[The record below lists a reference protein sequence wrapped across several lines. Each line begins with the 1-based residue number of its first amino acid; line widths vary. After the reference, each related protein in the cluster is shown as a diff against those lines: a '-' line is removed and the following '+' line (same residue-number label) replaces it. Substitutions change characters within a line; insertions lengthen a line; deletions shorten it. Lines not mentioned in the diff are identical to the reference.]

1 MRAEDGLGMAAI
13 QIGDPRR
20 MFIVNPT
27 LVGKAH
33 APPLVFINPE
43 VISVSKETE
52 ETEEGC
58 LSFPGVVVKVDRPVR
73 ARFRA
78 LNLYRKQFELEGEGL
93 LARCMQ
99 HEYDHLIGR
108 LMTDYGNK

>member
-33 APPLVFINPE
+33 APPFVFINPE
-43 VISVSKETE
+43 IISVSKETE

-93 LARCMQ
+93 LARCML